1 MLTLKDTGD
10 FLGKLKAVGEIPK
23 EKILIPVD
31 VAGFYPIIPHDGEL
45 EILWKQIHG
54 LKIDSIIIPNSNI
67 RRLKNELFFRI

>member
-1 MLTLKDTGD
+1 MTLKDTGD

-31 VAGFYPIIPHDGEL
+31 VVGLYPSIPHDGDL

-54 LKIDSIIIPNSNI
+54 LKIDSIVISNSNM
-67 RRLKNELFFRI
+67 RRLKNKLFFRI

>member
-1 MLTLKDTGD
+1 MTPKNTVD

-31 VAGFYPIIPHDGEL
+31 VAGLYPSILHDGDL

-54 LKIDSIIIPNSNI
+54 LKIDSIVISNSNM
-67 RRLKNELFFRI
+67 RRLKKKLFFWI

>member
-1 MLTLKDTGD
+1 MTLKDTGD
-10 FLGKLKAVGEIPK
+10 FLGKLKVVGEIPK

-31 VAGFYPIIPHDGEL
+31 VAGLYPSILHDGDL

-54 LKIDSIIIPNSNI
+54 LKIDSIIISNSNI